1 MVNPLSYFADMFQG
15 RTRARTMDDRMTNFL
30 AALDEEQP
38 PDILPLC
45 SLAGK
50 RLILVGFDDKQALW
64 IADQLAARKCLSRS
78 MAPERLL
85 WETADLAFADLIV
98 FNWCEATVN
107 SKWVKREGMIDI
119 RQPVLLVGS
128 RFALSDMPVGLPLFS
143 DFVETVD
150 ERMLEAMQ
158 RLITKA
164 EDERRDQNGLQT
176 PRPVRALVI
185 DDDSD
190 TRLLI
195 ATLLERMGLECHLA
209 VDGRDGVRMARK
221 VMPHL
226 VVLDVNMPGP
236 SGFDVL
242 AAIRHFPG
250 TSAALVMMLTGCHS
264 EIDVKKG
271 YQLSADDYVM
281 KPFSALSLTTRVRKL
296 ANVVLAETI
305 GQS

>member
-1 MVNPLSYFADMFQG
+1 
-15 RTRARTMDDRMTNFL
+15 MDDHMTDLL
-30 AALDEEQP
+30 ADLDLEKDRE

-45 SLAGK
+45 SLASK
-50 RLILVGFDDKQALW
+50 RVVLVGFEDKQALQ
-64 IADQLAARKCLSRS
+64 ISRHLAQRKCLSRA

-85 WETADLAFADLIV
+85 WETADLQFADVIV
-98 FNWCEATVN
+98 FNWCPATVN
-107 SKWVKREGMIDI
+107 SKWVKRDGMVDL

-128 RFALSDMPVGLPLFS
+128 RFAISSMPVQLPRLSDA
-143 DFVETVD
+143 VETAD
-150 ERMLEAMQ
+150 EQMFEGIQ
-158 RLITKA
+158 RLITTA
-164 EDERRDQNGLQT
+164 EDERRDRNGVRT
-176 PRPVRALVI
+176 IEPVRALVI

-195 ATLLERMGLECHLA
+195 ATLVENMGLQCHMA
-209 VDGRDGVRMARK
+209 ADGREGVRMARK

-226 VVLDVNMPGP
+226 VILDVNMPGP

-242 AAIRHFPG
+242 AAIRHYPG
-250 TSAALVMMLTGCHS
+250 TSPALIMMLTGCHS
-264 EIDVKKG
+264 EADVTKG

-296 ANVVLAETI
+296 ANLVMAESI